1 MRYLLMICHDPS
13 VAMPPDMVGETD
25 SWVEKMD
32 AQGIRTLGSRLRPV
46 GDATSVRVRE
56 SRVLLG
62 DGPFAETK
70 EQIAGFDL
78 IDCRDLDEALAVAS
92 QHPVAKVGT
101 VEVRPLWEG

>member
-13 VAMPPDMVGETD
+13 VAMPADMVGETV

-32 AQGIRTLGSRLRPV
+32 ARGIRTLGSRLRPV
-46 GDATSVRVRE
+46 SDATSVRVRE
-56 SRVLLG
+56 GRVLLG

-78 IDCRDLDEALAVAS
+78 IDCRDLDEALGVAS